1 VYGELVG
8 VGDQAANISG
18 GASRCVLGA
27 SDSWQEER
35 RRVDGRWR
43 CEESLTTGRKGPRA
57 EAGALGETEERVI
70 GASVNKQPT
79 FEVRSL
85 LVVGSAPL
93 AVNLLSQSTFSFAIR
108 HPPAQTLHTA
118 LSFTQDFPPRPLQ

>member
-1 VYGELVG
+1 
-8 VGDQAANISG
+8 
-18 GASRCVLGA
+18 
-27 SDSWQEER
+27 
-35 RRVDGRWR
+35 
-43 CEESLTTGRKGPRA
+43 
-57 EAGALGETEERVI
+57 LGETEERVI

-93 AVNLLSQSTFSFAIR
+93 AVSLLSQSTFSFAIR

-118 LSFTQDFPPRPLQ
+118 LSFTQDFPPRPLQWLARLLRRQHRELELVTTRISGRWYSFPDHPEPHLGAA